1 MFYYVSG
8 KLAESQPGFAV
19 IDCGGVGFRCSISFS
34 TLRQLPQL
42 GQQATLYTYLSV
54 REDALELFGFFD
66 QSELSLFKML
76 ISVSGVGPKAAMAI
90 LSDLSPDQAAAAII
104 GGDAK
109 LLTKAQGIGKKI
121 AERIVLELKDKLA
134 KGAPDLPSGGGLP
147 AAETSADS
155 EAVNALL
162 VLGYSK
168 NDALE
173 AIGRFD
179 TTGMSLEEI
188 IKNALKQLMK

>member
-1 MFYYVSG
+1 MNVNLGIDIGSTTV
-8 KLAESQPGFAV
+8 KIAV
-19 IDCGGVGFRCSISFS
+19 VRAGEIIYKRYERHFS
-34 TLRQLPQL
+34 K
-42 GQQATLYTYLSV
+42 V
-54 REDALELFGFFD
+54 REKAVELVRG
-66 QSELSLFKML
+66 
-76 ISVSGVGPKAAMAI
+76 AR
-90 LSDLSPDQAAAAII
+90 AII